1 MSRRYSESARLLE
14 FALDMGQRVLGS
26 VSEMLPDEAKQ
37 HLIKAQREVVQ
48 ALVIVY
54 EQQAGTRR
62 ESRRRAPDEDEDVVV
77 RSPRGRRPP
86 ADSAKVGRAAPA
98 RSRAAKVDPVPARR
112 PRGIKIDV
120 E

>member
-14 FALDMGQRVLGS
+14 LALDMGQRVVGS
-26 VSEMLPDEAKQ
+26 VSERLPAEAKR
-37 HLIKAQREVVQ
+37 HLLNAQREVIQ

-62 ESRRRAPDEDEDVVV
+62 ESRRGRPSDLDEEDVVV
-77 RSPRGRRPP
+77 RSPRGRPRTAGAVMPTKVTAATKRPP
-86 ADSAKVGRAAPA
+86 
-98 RSRAAKVDPVPARR
+98 RST
-112 PRGIKIDV
+112 KIDI

>member
-14 FALDMGQRVLGS
+14 FALDMGQRVVGS
-26 VSEMLPDEAKQ
+26 VSEMLPTEAKR
-37 HLIKAQREVVQ
+37 HLLNAQREVIQ

-62 ESRRRAPDEDEDVVV
+62 QTRRGRPSDLDEEDVVV
-77 RSPRGRRPP
+77 RSPRSRRSAEGVAPTRVTAATKRPP
-86 ADSAKVGRAAPA
+86 
-98 RSRAAKVDPVPARR
+98 RST
-112 PRGIKIDV
+112 KIDI